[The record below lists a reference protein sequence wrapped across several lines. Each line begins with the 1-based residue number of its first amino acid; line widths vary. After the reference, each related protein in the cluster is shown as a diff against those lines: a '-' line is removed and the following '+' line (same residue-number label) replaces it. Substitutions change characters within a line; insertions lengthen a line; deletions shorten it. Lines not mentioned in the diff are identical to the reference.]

1 MNASVYTTLITAQ
14 ELAALPPVCVRVLDC
29 RFDLQDPS
37 AGGAQFEAGA
47 IAGATY
53 LHLERHLSAPAVV
66 GRTGRH
72 PLPDR
77 QAFRHTL
84 RSLGL
89 QADTQLVAYDDS
101 GGLFAARFWW
111 MARWAGYRRTAVL
124 DGGYRAWLDC
134 VGADTRDGRTVASTS
149 AQAVAASDA
158 SVQSAA
164 VQSAGHPP
172 RQATMQEVRAGIESR
187 ACTLLD
193 ARAADRFRGRNETI
207 DPVAGHIPRAINAP
221 FQDNLGADGKFLGR
235 AALRRRFAAL
245 LSEPDN
251 PVICYCG
258 SGVSA
263 AHDILAMV
271 HAGLPEPALYAGSWS
286 EWITDASNPIE
297 M

>member
-37 AGGAQFEAGA
+37 AGAAQFEAGA

-53 LHLERHLSAPAVV
+53 LHLERHLSALAVV

-124 DGGYRAWLDC
+124 DGGYRAWLDW
-134 VGADTRDGRTVASTS
+134 VGADTRDGRMVASMS

-158 SVQSAA
+158 VQSAA

-172 RQATMQEVRAGIESR
+172 RQATMQDVRAGIESR

-193 ARAADRFRGRNETI
+193 ARAGFAAGTRRSMRSPATSPVPSTRRFRTI
-207 DPVAGHIPRAINAP
+207 
-221 FQDNLGADGKFLGR
+221 
-235 AALRRRFAAL
+235 
-245 LSEPDN
+245 
-251 PVICYCG
+251 
-258 SGVSA
+258 
-263 AHDILAMV
+263 
-271 HAGLPEPALYAGSWS
+271 
-286 EWITDASNPIE
+286 
-297 M
+297 